1 MNNFNYITF
10 DEIKNLDISPKECVD
25 WAEFVIKNKRNWELP
40 PKISIHFGNECF
52 FNTMP
57 SLISELD
64 MFGLKV
70 VSRLPERTPA
80 LKADIFLYSVKT
92 GNLVCAMDGTWI
104 TTMRTGAVAAITAN
118 GLQKSRNRDY
128 SFVGL
133 GNTARASL
141 LCLDAI
147 LNHEE
152 ITVKLLAYKNQ
163 HELFMERFKNFHNI
177 HFEVFSDTD
186 EFMRSSTVIFSCITA
201 ATSLFSDEKNYK
213 DGVLIIPVQTR
224 GFQNCDLVFDRI
236 YCDDIPHIAG
246 FKNFSL
252 YKNVVEMTD
261 VLLENAIMG
270 RGRKNDNERL
280 IAYNI
285 GISLQDVYFASKIF
299 NKISGTEENG
309 YKEELSKF
317 WV

>member
-1 MNNFNYITF
+1 MKTNFNYISF
-10 DEIKNLDISPKECVD
+10 DEIRNLEISPKECVA
-25 WAEFVIKNKRNWELP
+25 WAEHVIANKRKWELP
-40 PKISIHFGNECF
+40 PKISMHFGNECF

-57 SLISELD
+57 SMIPCMDL
-64 MFGLKV
+64 FGLKV
-70 VSRLPERTPA
+70 VSRLPERNPA
-80 LKADIFLYSVKT
+80 LKADIFLYSAGD
-92 GNLVCAMDGTWI
+92 GNLICAMDGTWI
-104 TTMRTGAVAAITAN
+104 TTMRTGAVAAITAKH
-118 GLQKSRNRDY
+118 LQKSGNREY

-141 LCLDAI
+141 LCLDAV
-147 LNHEE
+147 LNSED

-163 HELFMERFKNFHNI
+163 HELFMERFKDFKNI
-177 HFEVFSDTD
+177 RFEIFSDTD
-186 EFMRSSTVIFSCITA
+186 EFMRSSSVIFSCITA

-213 DGVLIIPVQTR
+213 KGVLIIPVQTR

-236 YCDDIPHIAG
+236 YCDDIPHISG

-261 VLLENAIMG
+261 VLIGGGYG
-270 RGRKNDNERL
+270 RLHDDERL

-285 GISLQDVYFASKIF
+285 GISLQDVYFANEI
-299 NKISGTEENG
+299 
-309 YKEELSKF
+309 YKKLVGSEKDECVEDSPKF

>member
-1 MNNFNYITF
+1 MIGFNYISF
-10 DEIKNLDISPKECVD
+10 NEIRELKISPEECVA
-25 WAEFVIKNKRNWELP
+25 WAEHVIRNKRNWELP

-57 SLISELD
+57 SLIPELD
-64 MFGLKV
+64 LFGLKM
-70 VSRLPERTPA
+70 VSRLLERSPA
-80 LKADIFLYSVKT
+80 LKADIFLYSAKT
-92 GNLVCAMDGTWI
+92 GNMICAMDGTWI
-104 TTMRTGAVAAITAN
+104 TTMRTGAVAAITAKH
-118 GLQKSRNRDY
+118 LQKSGNREY

-147 LNHEE
+147 LSHEE
-152 ITVKLLAYKNQ
+152 INVKLLAYKDQ
-163 HELFMERFKNFHNI
+163 HELFMERFKDFKNINFEIFH
-177 HFEVFSDTD
+177 DTD
-186 EFMRSSTVIFSCITA
+186 EFMCGSTVIFSCVTA
-201 ATSLFSDEKNYK
+201 ATSLFSDDRNYK
-213 DGVLIIPVQTR
+213 KGVLIIPVQTR

-252 YKNVVEMTD
+252 YKNVAEMTD
-261 VLLENAIMG
+261 VLNKSGCG
-270 RGRKNDNERL
+270 RLNDRERL

-285 GISLQDVYFASKIF
+285 GISLQDVYFA
-299 NKISGTEENG
+299 NKV
-309 YKEELSKF
+309 YKRFGEVKKERVEELPKF